1 MGSLLK
7 LLHSTHK
14 KGNIMEQ
21 SLLILLILAAGVV
34 TTLYK
39 GINIVPQGE
48 EWIVERLGKFSRTLN
63 PGLNIILPY
72 VEKVR
77 ERISTRDIIL
87 DIPQQEVITKDNAVI
102 LTNAIA
108 FVRVTKPQDAIY
120 GIENFKLAIQQLIM
134 TTLRSILGEM
144 KLDEALSNRDHIK
157 AKLKDQIIDDV
168 ADWGVTVKSVEIQ
181 DINPSQSMQASMER
195 QAAAERERR
204 AIETTAEGNKNAA
217 ILEADGKLAA
227 AEREA
232 KAQIALANASAEAI
246 GKISASIQG
255 QELPAMFLLGD
266 RYINSLE
273 KISQSQNSKFV
284 IYPADLQAAIK
295 GMLGNAF
302 KQ

>member
-1 MGSLLK
+1 MQ
-7 LLHSTHK
+7 
-14 KGNIMEQ
+14 MEQ
-21 SLLILLILAAGVV
+21 SLLILLILAAGIVI
-34 TTLYK
+34 TLYK

-48 EWIVERLGKFSRTLN
+48 EWVIERLGKFSRTLK

-72 VEKVR
+72 IEKVR
-77 ERISTRDIIL
+77 TRITTRDIIL

-102 LTNAIA
+102 LTNAVTFI
-108 FVRVTKPQDAIY
+108 RVTKPQDANY
-120 GIENFKLAIQQLIM
+120 GVEDFRLAIQQLVM

-144 KLDEALSNRDHIK
+144 KLDEALSNREQIK
-157 AKLKDQIIDDV
+157 ARLKEQIIDDV

-181 DINPSQSMQASMER
+181 DISPSHSMQASMER

-217 ILEADGKLAA
+217 ILEAEGKLEAA
-227 AEREA
+227 RREA
-232 KAQIALANASAEAI
+232 EAQVALANASAEAI
-246 GKISASIQG
+246 GKISDSIQG

-284 IYPADLQAAIK
+284 IYPADIQGAIK
-295 GMLGNAF
+295 GMLGSAF
-302 KQ
+302 KK